1 MKWMDRIVDWFCARR
16 REQVHYESPRIESE
30 GNADEHL
37 ARIRQFDEQVSADLA
52 TLSDHER
59 DARYLIRR
67 RAAIRWPDDDPAT
80 GRHHQSDIHGGNAP
94 GGAG

>member
-1 MKWMDRIVDWFCARR
+1 MRWFCRADAQHIRR
-16 REQVHYESPRIESE
+16 VTEQIEQRASALNDDVGRE
-30 GNADEHL
+30 
-37 ARIRQFDEQVSADLA
+37 
-52 TLSDHER
+52 LSRH
-59 DARYLIRR
+59 DARLEMIRR

>member
-1 MKWMDRIVDWFCARR
+1 MKWMDRIVDWFCAQR
-16 REQVHYESPRIESE
+16 REQVDYESPRIESE

-37 ARIRQFDEQVSADLA
+37 ARIRQFDEQVSADL
-52 TLSDHER
+52 EM
-59 DARYLIRR
+59 IRR